1 MITPADDFDDGPD
14 LDPDDPLT
22 VILRPTPG
30 HLAPPPGRYQEIR
43 RGASRRRQLRT
54 AAGAGVT
61 CAVAVLA
68 VLVPLR
74 LTTHEDPARPTPPLA
89 PPPVSS
95 PSDPPAGPSA
105 PAASPSQRP
114 TSPSRFPTK
123 ESAVPTPG
131 PRTSAATDTAAT
143 EATDSRTVS
152 PTPSEPSAAP
162 DTPSVAPSA
171 SSTRR

>member
-1 MITPADDFDDGPD
+1 LITPDDDFGHGPD

-30 HLAPPPGRYQEIR
+30 HLVPPPGRYEEIR
-43 RGASRRRQLRT
+43 RGASRRRLLRT

-61 CAVAVLA
+61 CAVAALA

-74 LTTHEDPARPTPPLA
+74 LTAHEAPARPTVPLA

-95 PSDPPAGPSA
+95 PSTLPADPPASDA
-105 PAASPSQRP
+105 P
-114 TSPSRFPTK
+114 PSRLPTK

-131 PRTSAATDTAAT
+131 PRTSAPTGTAVPG
-143 EATDSRTVS
+143 ATDSRTVS
-152 PTPSEPSAAP
+152 PTPSEPTAAP
-162 DTPSVAPSA
+162 DGPSLAPSA
-171 SSTRR
+171 SSTGR